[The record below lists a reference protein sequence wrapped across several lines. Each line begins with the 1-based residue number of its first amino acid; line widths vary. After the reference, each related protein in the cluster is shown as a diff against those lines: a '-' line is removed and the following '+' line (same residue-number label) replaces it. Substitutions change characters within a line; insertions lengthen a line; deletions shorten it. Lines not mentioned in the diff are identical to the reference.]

1 MIACEKCGVW
11 QHIACLENSG
21 QVEKNKSLDDITFVC
36 HKCENDQQ
44 VDIDGDQEEEQPVY
58 KKQRL
63 EYNGGAESMEY
74 QHTDP
79 AAASVTSIM
88 TNTTLPPIQQSSW
101 QQPSAVRGGG
111 YNIQPPIHNG
121 NSPYQM
127 PSILPPIRTPIQQP
141 QQQQHLAAGIYSSA
155 LSYKDTSTTTATVS
169 SPSSTLAEPP
179 TPISYHNSQSPSS
192 SPRLP
197 PATAAASYNKPSPP
211 VIRHQQQQ
219 QSSSYYSSQQASY
232 TEQQQPPAAQHHAQQ
247 REYNPS
253 SLNQQQPA
261 SIPYTGRQT
270 APVSTPPPQLP
281 STTTPAA
288 HQPATANTAVVTAPF
303 TQPIQ
308 AMAAPTPAPPVATQ
322 QSSAP
327 ISTPLAPTT
336 NITSNSVPTAA
347 QKDIEMHEALSEQP
361 SATTSV
367 DISQQQG
374 ESSSTSVTQP
384 PLPPHTNN

>member
-79 AAASVTSIM
+79 AAASVTSMM

-197 PATAAASYNKPSPP
+197 PA
-211 VIRHQQQQ
+211 
-219 QSSSYYSSQQASY
+219 
-232 TEQQQPPAAQHHAQQ
+232 AQHHAQQ

-281 STTTPAA
+281 SITTPAA

-374 ESSSTSVTQP
+374 QSSSTSVTQP